1 LRYMELRNY
10 RKFRQ
15 AAVEFPE
22 GIVGIIGRNGSGKS
36 SLVEAI
42 AWAIYGNEG
51 SIVRTGKEGVK
62 FSGAWPNEDCSVTLE
77 FELEGESYR
86 LQRIMKGQR
95 NALDASLTVNG
106 KLLAKGDTAVTDAM
120 IERLGMDHRAFF
132 VSVFAKQKDLNAL
145 SSLRAE
151 ERRKLVRRMLEV
163 DVLDKVVTEIDKD
176 ARLIESELKGLQ
188 ASLVQS
194 DGGMKH
200 PSLLLNLE
208 AVEISRKKLRSEM
221 EELRTQLISFE
232 SKVEEKKGNRSLISA
247 IQERY
252 RSARDDLMRKEMELK
267 ARERSEAEL
276 EGELRSL
283 GEKKEELARLTPAKE
298 EYEKAEREKE
308 KFENV
313 LRSYEEMK
321 GIQAR
326 LSVVD
331 RDRLR
336 IEEDCKR
343 TEIELKELKDPSG
356 HLASVEKNLSEFLE
370 QAKDRSEGAKG
381 KESEARRLQR
391 EMDALKK
398 KMEEISR
405 LGPESR
411 CPTCERRM
419 GDQHSSLLTKL
430 GQELSDKSAERKQL
444 DLERS
449 GLQTQAEQSMQRA
462 KALEERRRKLVA
474 DREREVELLSRSR
487 ERTAQR
493 SQLEAEREELLRRSG
508 EIGDIDFDEARYL
521 QLKGNLTKLR
531 SAADRCQELKA
542 QVQRTTELEKALKNA
557 RSVLEVLRQETR
569 SATTKVES
577 IGYHEG
583 DLERA
588 QSEVDGAAD
597 AAMLKSKEIARKQ
610 AELSGKENEAAAI
623 RGQLEEVEAIEKRAS
638 AGTRKLQEQNA
649 LSDAMRVFRS
659 EVIARIT
666 PALSQISSKLF
677 QELTES
683 KYAGMELNDEY
694 EIEVLDGGKKY
705 PLDRFSGGEADL
717 ANLCLRLA
725 ISKMISERSGN
736 ALNFLILDEIFGS
749 QDQVRKR
756 NIVNAFDQLSKQFSQ
771 IVLITHVEDMKDL
784 INGAILVRE
793 KEDGSSEVLVTN

>member
-1 LRYMELRNY
+1 MRYMELRNY

-62 FSGAWPNEDCSVTLE
+62 FSGAGPNEDCSVTLE

-188 ASLVQS
+188 ASLVQP
-194 DGGMKH
+194 DGGMKR
-200 PSLLLNLE
+200 PALLLNLE
-208 AVEISRKKLRSEM
+208 AVEIWRKKLRSEM

-232 SKVEEKKGNRSLISA
+232 SKVEEKKGDRSRIST

-298 EYEKAEREKE
+298 EYEKAVQEKE

-313 LRSYEEMK
+313 LRSYEERK

-356 HLASVEKNLSEFLE
+356 HLASVEKNLSELME
-370 QAKDRSEGAKG
+370 QAKERSEGAKG

-405 LGPESR
+405 LGPESC

-430 GQELSDKSAERKQL
+430 GQEQSDKSAERKQL

-462 KALEERRRKLVA
+462 KALEERRKKLVA

-493 SQLEAEREELLRRSG
+493 SQLEAEREGLLRRSG
-508 EIGDIDFDEARYL
+508 EIGEIDFDEARYL
-521 QLKGNLTKLR
+521 QLKGSLTKLR
-531 SAADRCQELKA
+531 SAADRCQELTA
-542 QVQRTTELEKALKNA
+542 QVQRTTDLEKALKNA
-557 RSVLEVLRQETR
+557 RSVLEVFRQETR

-623 RGQLEEVEAIEKRAS
+623 RGQLEEVEALEKRAS